1 LNKEILNFLK
11 NYTDDVESINS
22 LLISS
27 FVFQKNISNIKNKTI
42 KNLLIDSNSL
52 EYATLL
58 SFLDLLKKD
67 SRIFDFEYLLE
78 LFEFVISPSD
88 KLINGAIY
96 TPQNIRNYITK
107 QSFNELPHK
116 SIDNIKIADI
126 ACGCGGFLIDA
137 SLELRQRTNKS
148 FKKIFQENIFGV
160 DIQKYSIERTEILL
174 SLLALTYGE
183 DEKGFQFNLHTAD
196 SLEFKWLEKN
206 EQIKKNNGFDLILG
220 NPPYV
225 CSRNMDDRTKE
236 LMKKWSTCRTGHPDL
251 YIPFFQIGYELL
263 TKNGI
268 LGFITVNTFMHSV
281 NGRAIR
287 EYFSEN
293 KVLLK
298 IIDFK
303 DEQIFK
309 SRMTY
314 TCLCFIEKKESIHI
328 YYSSTKE
335 ADLQDLLNIKFNR
348 DSYESLD
355 TQKGWSLKNSELV
368 TKLESIGTPFGKIYN
383 TKSGIATLKNHVYV
397 FKSIEED
404 EKYFYMHDG
413 IEIEKEVCKEVIN
426 SNQLNTYSDVENIKE
441 KIIFPYTYDKN
452 NQAIIIE
459 EEKFSLQFP
468 KAYAYLVA
476 KKELLATRDKGNGK
490 YPVWYAFGR
499 TQSLEK
505 VKYKL
510 FFPQL
515 VKKGFKA
522 VLNDDENLYFY
533 NGMAAYAED
542 KRSLEILQK
551 LLVSNVAWSY
561 IENKSK
567 HYTSGY
573 FGLGKNYL
581 KDFGI
586 YGFNEKDIEY
596 LLNMNNIEKVNTFI
610 AEKYRLDVEWKANRI
625 TDILRRDDGI
635 SAAVVYTNQTIENK

>member
-1 LNKEILNFLK
+1 MFKFLK
-11 NYTDDVESINS
+11 NYSTDVYEVNK
-22 LLISS
+22 LLVTS
-27 FVFQKNISNIKNKTI
+27 FTHTHNLTI
-42 KNLLIDSNSL
+42 KNNSFVKKFIISNKTDEYTKVLTFLSYFQKIEHTTSFPFEALI
-52 EYATLL
+52 E
-58 SFLDLLKKD
+58 F
-67 SRIFDFEYLLE
+67 
-78 LFEFVISPSD
+78 FEFVISPSD

-96 TPQNIRNYITK
+96 TPKNIRNYITK
-107 QSFNELPHK
+107 QSFNELTCK

-137 SLELRQRTNKS
+137 SLELKRQTNKS

-160 DIQKYSIERTEILL
+160 DIQEYSIERTKILL
-174 SLLALTYGE
+174 SLLAITYDE
-183 DEKGFQFNLHTAD
+183 DEKEFHFNLYTAD
-196 SLEFKWLEKN
+196 SLEFEWFEKN

-236 LMKKWSTCRTGHPDL
+236 LMQNWSTCKTGHPDL

-263 TKNGI
+263 TDNGI

-293 KVLLK
+293 KALLR

-314 TCLCFIEKKESIHI
+314 TCICLLEKKESEYI
-328 YYSSTKE
+328 YYASTKE
-335 ADLQDLLNIKFNR
+335 INLRDISKLKFNK

-355 TQKGWSLKNSELV
+355 AMKGWSLKNSELI
-368 TKLESIGTPFGKIYN
+368 TKLESIGIPFGKIYN
-383 TKSGIATLKNHVYV
+383 TKSGIATLKNNVYI
-397 FKSIEED
+397 FKPIKED
-404 EKYFYMHDG
+404 KNYFYMLDG
-413 IEIEKEVCKEVIN
+413 TAIEKEVCREIIN
-426 SNQLNTYSDVENIKE
+426 SNQLNTYCDIANLKE
-441 KIIFPYTYDKN
+441 EIIFPYTYNEN
-452 NQAIIIE
+452 NQAVVIE
-459 EEKFSLQFP
+459 EDVFMRKFP
-468 KAYAYLVA
+468 KTYEYLLT
-476 KKELLATRDKGNGK
+476 KRDLLATRDKGNGK

-505 VKYKL
+505 VKWKL

-515 VKKGFKA
+515 VKQGFKA

-551 LLVSNVAWSY
+551 LLVSSVAWSY

-567 HYTSGY
+567 HYASGY

-586 YGFNEKDIEY
+586 YNFGDADVEY
-596 LLNMNNIEKVNTFI
+596 LLSTTSQDELNSFFE
-610 AEKYRLDVEWKANRI
+610 EKYKL
-625 TDILRRDDGI
+625 
-635 SAAVVYTNQTIENK
+635 

>member
-1 LNKEILNFLK
+1 MNQQVFNFLK
-11 NYTDDVESINS
+11 TYSTDEVKVNQ
-22 LLISS
+22 LLVSAFTNQNNIEIKKNLFLKKYIIPKSS
-27 FVFQKNISNIKNKTI
+27 DQFQDIEQFLSYFQKIEHTKIFPYEV
-42 KNLLIDSNSL
+42 LI
-52 EYATLL
+52 E
-58 SFLDLLKKD
+58 F
-67 SRIFDFEYLLE
+67 
-78 LFEFVISPSD
+78 FEFVISPSD

-96 TPQNIRNYITK
+96 TPENIRKYIII
-107 QSFNELPHK
+107 QSFHELSNK
-116 SIDNIKIADI
+116 SINKVKIADI

-137 SLELRQRTNKS
+137 SLEVRQRTNKS

-160 DIQKYSIERTEILL
+160 DIQPYSIERTKILL
-174 SLLALTYGE
+174 SLLAITKGE
-183 DEKGFQFNLHTAD
+183 DEKEFQFNLYPAD
-196 SLEFKWLEKN
+196 SLAFEWKKQDK
-206 EQIKKNNGFDLILG
+206 QIERNGGFDLILG

-225 CSRNMDDRTKE
+225 CSRNMDDNTKE
-236 LMKKWSTCRTGHPDL
+236 LMKKWSTCKTGHPDL

-263 TKNGI
+263 TPNGI

-314 TCLCFIEKKESIHI
+314 TCICFMEKKESEYI

-335 ADLQDLLNIKFNR
+335 ANLQDISKIEFNK

-355 TQKGWSLKNSELV
+355 TQRGWSLKNSELV
-368 TKLESIGTPFGKIYN
+368 TKLESIGTAFGKIYN
-383 TKSGIATLKNHVYV
+383 TKSGIATLKNHVYI
-397 FKSIEED
+397 FKSTQED
-404 EKYFYMHDG
+404 KKYFYMADG
-413 IEIEKEVCKEVIN
+413 TKIEREVCKEVIN
-426 SNQLNTYSDVENIKE
+426 SNQFNTYEDIENLKE
-441 KIIFPYTYDKN
+441 KIIFPYTYNKN
-452 NQAIIIE
+452 NQAVIIE
-459 EEKFSLQFP
+459 EEIFSLQFP
-468 KAYAYLVA
+468 KAYAYLLT

-505 VKYKL
+505 IKYKL

-515 VKKGFKA
+515 VKQGFKA
-522 VLNDDENLYFY
+522 ILNDDENLYFY
-533 NGMAAYAED
+533 NGMAAYADD
-542 KRSLEILQK
+542 KRSLQILQK
-551 LLVSNVAWSY
+551 LLVSSVAWSY

-567 HYTSGY
+567 HYASGY

-586 YGFNEKDIEY
+586 YDFNENDIEY
-596 LLNMNNIEKVNTFI
+596 LLNTDNKENLNAFFI
-610 AEKYRLDVEWKANRI
+610 KKYTL
-625 TDILRRDDGI
+625 
-635 SAAVVYTNQTIENK
+635 

>member
-1 LNKEILNFLK
+1 LNKEVLNFLK

-52 EYATLL
+52 EYSTLL

-67 SRIFDFEYLLE
+67 TKIFDFEYLLE

-96 TPQNIRNYITK
+96 TPKNIRNYITQ
-107 QSFNELPHK
+107 QSFNELTHK
-116 SIDNIKIADI
+116 SIKNLKIADI

-137 SLELRQRTNKS
+137 SLELKQRTKKS

-160 DIQKYSIERTEILL
+160 DIQKYSIERTKILL
-174 SLLALTYGE
+174 SLLAITHGE
-183 DEKGFQFNLHTAD
+183 DEKEFQFNLYAAD
-196 SLEFKWLEKN
+196 SLEFEWLKED
-206 EQIKKNNGFDLILG
+206 EQIKKNSGFDLILG

-236 LMKKWSTCRTGHPDL
+236 LMQNWSTCKTGHPDL
-251 YIPFFQIGYELL
+251 YIPFFQIGHELL
-263 TKNGI
+263 TDNGI

-287 EYFSEN
+287 KYFSE
-293 KVLLK
+293 KKTLLK

-314 TCLCFIEKKESIHI
+314 TCICLLEKRKSDFI
-328 YYSSTKE
+328 YYASSK
-335 ADLQDLLNIKFNR
+335 AVNLQDISKINFNK
-348 DSYESLD
+348 DSYENLD
-355 TQKGWSLKNSELV
+355 THKGWSLKNSELV
-368 TKLESIGTPFGKIYN
+368 TKLESIGTPFEKIYS
-383 TKSGIATLKNHVYV
+383 TKSGIATLKNNVYI
-397 FKSIEED
+397 FKSIKED
-404 EKYFYMHDG
+404 EKYFYMPDG
-413 IEIEKEVCKEVIN
+413 TKIEREVCKEVIN
-426 SNQLNTYSDVENIKE
+426 SNQLNTYDDISNLKE
-441 KIIFPYTYDKN
+441 KIIFPYTHNEN
-452 NQAIIIE
+452 NQAVIIE
-459 EEKFSLQFP
+459 EDVFVMKFP
-468 KAYAYLVA
+468 KTYEYLLT
-476 KKELLATRDKGNGK
+476 KRELLATRDKGNGK

-505 VKYKL
+505 VKWKL

-515 VKKGFKA
+515 VKQGFKA

-533 NGMAAYAED
+533 NGMAAYAEE

-551 LLVSNVAWSY
+551 LLVSSVAWSY
-561 IENKSK
+561 IEIKSK
-567 HYTSGY
+567 HYASGY

-586 YGFNEKDIEY
+586 YNFSQSDIELLKNLKLKELDEFFEKKY
-596 LLNMNNIEKVNTFI
+596 LKKITKKV
-610 AEKYRLDVEWKANRI
+610 
-625 TDILRRDDGI
+625 
-635 SAAVVYTNQTIENK
+635 

>member
-1 LNKEILNFLK
+1 MNQQIFSFLK
-11 NYTDDVESINS
+11 TYSNHISDNLDNVNEINKLLVSSFVLEQKIENIKNYKIKS
-22 LLISS
+22 LLI
-27 FVFQKNISNIKNKTI
+27 QKDEPEYNVLLQFMNLIQKSNKH
-42 KNLLIDSNSL
+42 
-52 EYATLL
+52 YH
-58 SFLDLLKKD
+58 
-67 SRIFDFEYLLE
+67 FEELLE
-78 LFEFVISPSD
+78 FFEFVISPSD

-96 TPQNIRNYITK
+96 TPEKIRKYITR
-107 QSFNELPHK
+107 QSFNELSHK
-116 SIDNIKIADI
+116 SVDKMKIADI

-137 SLELRQRTNKS
+137 SIEVKQRTNKS
-148 FKKIFQENIFGV
+148 FKDIFQENIFGL

-174 SLLALTYGE
+174 SLLAITQGE
-183 DEKGFQFNLHTAD
+183 DEKEFNFNLYTAD
-196 SLEFKWLEKN
+196 SLEFEWKERNK
-206 EQIKKNNGFDLILG
+206 QIKKNNGFDLILG

-225 CSRNMDDRTKE
+225 CSRNMDDTTKE
-236 LMKKWSTCRTGHPDL
+236 LMRKWSTCRTGHPDL

-263 TKNGI
+263 TDNGI
-268 LGFITVNTFMHSV
+268 LGFITVNTFMQSV

-293 KVLLK
+293 KVLLR

-314 TCLCFIEKKESIHI
+314 TCICLLEKKESEHIH
-328 YYSSTKE
+328 YSSTKQ
-335 ADLQDLLNIKFNR
+335 ANLQDVSKIEFNK

-368 TKLESIGTPFGKIYN
+368 TRLESIGTPFGKIYN
-383 TKSGIATLKNHVYV
+383 TKSGIATLKNHVYI
-397 FKSIEED
+397 FKPIKED
-404 EKYFYMHDG
+404 EKYFYMADNTA
-413 IEIEKEVCKEVIN
+413 IEKEVCKEVIN
-426 SNQLNTYSDVENIKE
+426 TNQLNKYDDIMDLKE
-441 KIIFPYTYDKN
+441 KIIFPYTHN
-452 NQAIIIE
+452 HINQAVIIE
-459 EEKFSLQFP
+459 KDVFVKNFP
-468 KAYAYLVA
+468 KTYEYLLT
-476 KKELLATRDKGNGK
+476 KRELLATRDKGHGK

-542 KRSLEILQK
+542 KRSLQILQK
-551 LLVSNVAWSY
+551 LLVSNVAWNY

-567 HYTSGY
+567 HYASGY

-581 KDFGI
+581 KNFGI
-586 YGFNEKDIEY
+586 YDFDEKDIKF
-596 LLNMNNIEKVNTFI
+596 LLNTNSKENLDAFFAKI
-610 AEKYRLDVEWKANRI
+610 YRLEE
-625 TDILRRDDGI
+625 
-635 SAAVVYTNQTIENK
+635 Q